1 MFSKQVLDH
10 FKNPRNA
17 GELGGA
23 TAVAE
28 VSNPVCG
35 DVLRLAVRLEGGRI
49 IEARFMAQGCVTAMA
64 ASSMMTEL
72 ITGLN
77 REEAAEVT
85 AEQVASA
92 LGGLPPA
99 TYHGAQLVYDAL
111 SAVLKLTVS

>member
-17 GELGGA
+17 GELSES

-35 DVLRLAVRLEGGRI
+35 DILRLAVRLEGGRI
-49 IEARFMAQGCVTAMA
+49 TEARFKAQGCVTAMA
-64 ASSMMTEL
+64 ASSMLTEL
-72 ITGLN
+72 ITGLS

-85 AEQVASA
+85 SEQVASA

-99 TYHGAQLVYDAL
+99 TYHGAQLACDGLA
-111 SAVLKLTVS
+111 AVLKLTA

>member
-17 GELGGA
+17 GELSGA

-35 DVLRLAVRLEGGRI
+35 DVLRLAVRLEDGRI
-49 IEARFMAQGCVTAMA
+49 TEARFMAQGCVTAMA
-64 ASSMMTEL
+64 ASSMLTEL
-72 ITGLN
+72 ITGLF
-77 REEAAEVT
+77 REEAAAVT
-85 AEQVASA
+85 AEQVAGA

-99 TYHGAQLVYDAL
+99 TYHGAQLAHDGLV
-111 SAVLKLTVS
+111 AVLKLTP